1 MQITIANISCWQE
14 KTMHFIA
21 SLYLALKRI
30 KVYKQKKDVF
40 KILFIICL
48 SKNGCIHQYSN
59 TFSHGTRIPRE
70 RAAGIAAPYNTY
82 SFLSFSNEENSWEN
96 EDYCISFFRCYQNL
110 LKATMLLISN
120 YISYSSSWCSTM
132 NTIPFQNK
140 TSSFKAW
147 ALSVSNNTMPIAA
160 TGKSNYYFLSL
171 QRAPVHYYFDF
182 II

>member
-1 MQITIANISCWQE
+1 MLTLVADKKKQCILLQVCILLWKESKFIS
-14 KTMHFIA
+14 
-21 SLYLALKRI
+21 R
-30 KVYKQKKDVF
+30 KKDVF
-40 KILFIICL
+40 KILFLICL

-70 RAAGIAAPYNTY
+70 RVAGIAASYNTY
-82 SFLSFSNEENSWEN
+82 SFLSCSNEENSWEN

-110 LKATMLLISN
+110 LKATTLLISN

-160 TGKSNYYFLSL
+160 TGKSNLFFITPKSTCSL
-171 QRAPVHYYFDF
+171 LLWFYHLEK
-182 II
+182 I